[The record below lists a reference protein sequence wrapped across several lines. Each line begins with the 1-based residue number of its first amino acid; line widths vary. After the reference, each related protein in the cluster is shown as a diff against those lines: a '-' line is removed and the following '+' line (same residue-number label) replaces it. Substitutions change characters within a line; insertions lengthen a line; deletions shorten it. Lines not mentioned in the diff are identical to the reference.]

1 MKKVVV
7 FLLLIICLVFPIQQI
22 SAHSG
27 VLKKS
32 GDIFVTFYQSPLSP
46 LVGEE
51 VKITFVV
58 TDAEYKPHEN
68 LHGTL
73 KLIDTF
79 YGNESKDKIILTK
92 PFITDDNGAS
102 ELAYTFT
109 KQNFFSLELQ
119 LAGYEEKWQHI
130 DYLIQPRQAGL
141 PIIETK
147 KTEKNSN
154 ILLFLLG
161 SIVTFG
167 IMRILQIK
175 SVTSPK
181 VKNNTHKKRQETTE
195 L

>member
-1 MKKVVV
+1 MKKCIIFILLTL
-7 FLLLIICLVFPIQQI
+7 FLIAPFQQI
-22 SAHSG
+22 SAHAG

-58 TDAEYKPHEN
+58 TDTEYKPHEN

-79 YGNESKDKIILTK
+79 YGDESKDKIILTK
-92 PFITDDNGAS
+92 PFITDANGAS
-102 ELAYTFT
+102 ELVYTFT

-119 LAGYEEKWQHI
+119 FAGYEEKWQHI

-147 KTEKNSN
+147 KTEKNNN
-154 ILLFLLG
+154 IAAFLLG
-161 SIVTFG
+161 AVMTLG
-167 IMRILQIK
+167 IMRILQINRT
-175 SVTSPK
+175 TSPK
-181 VKNNTHKKRQETTE
+181 RKNSTHKKQQETTE